1 MWVARESKDH
11 LWIADWDMKLGW
23 EESVLTM
30 LSNINWSL
38 LERNWRLSLTN
49 VCLLVVYGRIKK
61 GNLMKESW
69 NLNINDRCA
78 FTSVMEGILRLG
90 AGTLKLWCR

>member
-1 MWVARESKDH
+1 
-11 LWIADWDMKLGW
+11 MKLGW
-23 EESVLTM
+23 EEGVLTM

-78 FTSVMEGILRLG
+78 FTSVMEGILGLG